1 MKNIRINLFAPL
13 VLLLVATTGCSEK
26 AAEPSREVA
35 DRVFLNGVV
44 YTADAQQQV
53 ASALALR
60 AGKIIYVGDDAG
72 VQAYIGGDTVVA
84 DIAGKMLLPGLH
96 DMHIHPAGIVDTEGC
111 DLQSEALNLT
121 QIAAAVAACIASQ
134 TPAPGEWL
142 SVAQWS
148 FTNGNQP
155 SVKLQNLRQ
164 ALDVGAPNN
173 PVILWGNDGH
183 HGAVNSLGLAR
194 AVSTDGKQI
203 GISAATISTDFAEY
217 RDTIGVDARGEPNGE
232 LHETARKLVNPPQH
246 KLLDGLSVE
255 LMPRVAAKLA
265 SNGITSIQDAA
276 APPSVLPYYRNLAE
290 SGQMTFNLSAALF
303 QNVADFETAG
313 GGIDVPAMLAELDG
327 ARREFNNTPHIQVN
341 TVKVFVDGV
350 IEGNPL
356 NDPPT
361 LPNAAVLNPYQQPL
375 FEIDFE
381 AGEAEVVGYVDV
393 NGEACQQA
401 RVDEAVY
408 ADPAKAEAYRS
419 RHGYF
424 PSQCR
429 ISRGVLENPQDFILD
444 YMAAV
449 DKAGFNIHAH
459 VIGDR
464 AVRTALDGFDRAE
477 QENGKREARHSLG
490 HIQLVAPEDYQ
501 RIGDHG
507 LYLVFT
513 YAWITVDPFYDLT
526 VIPFVNPVQ
535 GMDGMYDPASYY
547 IQNAYPARQLQT
559 AGAHLAGG
567 SDAPVDTREP
577 RPFFNI
583 QQAVTR
589 AGTDGRVM
597 NPAGALDIRG
607 ALDAYTIDGARL
619 FGHDADTGSLE
630 VGKNADLVLIDR
642 DLLALTDNGRASEIG
657 ATQVLLTVFEGRTVF
672 EAP

>member
-1 MKNIRINLFAPL
+1 MKNIRIVFATLLIAL
-13 VLLLVATTGCSEK
+13 VGCGEK
-26 AAEPSREVA
+26 AADITTESA
-35 DRVFLNGVV
+35 DRVFLNGIV
-44 YTADAQQQV
+44 YTANAQQQV

-60 AGKIIYVGDDAG
+60 GGKIIYVGDDAG
-72 VQAYIGGDTVVA
+72 AQAYIGDNTEVA

-96 DMHIHPAGIVDTEGC
+96 DMHIHPGGIVDTEGC

-121 QIAAAVAACIASQ
+121 QIAAAVAACILSQ
-134 TPAPGEWL
+134 APAPGEWL

-155 SVKLQNLRQ
+155 SVELQTLRQ

-183 HGAVNSLGLAR
+183 HGAVNSQGLAR
-194 AVSTDGKQI
+194 AVNTGGKQI
-203 GISAATISTDFAEY
+203 GISAATISTDFVDY

-232 LHETARKLVNPPQH
+232 LHETARMLVNPPQH
-246 KLLDGLSVE
+246 MLLDGLSVE
-255 LMPRVAAKLA
+255 LMPRIAAKLA

-276 APPSVLPYYRNLAE
+276 APPSALPYYRNLAE
-290 SGQMTFNLSAALF
+290 SGQMSFNLSAALF
-303 QNVADFETAG
+303 QNVADFETAD
-313 GGIDVPAMLAELDG
+313 GGIDVAAMLAELES
-327 ARREFNNTPHIQVN
+327 ARTEFNNAPHIQVN

-361 LPNAAVLNPYQQPL
+361 LPNAAVLNPYQQPM
-375 FEIDFE
+375 FDIDFT
-381 AGEAEVVGYVDV
+381 AGEAKVVGYVDV

-401 RVDEAVY
+401 RVDEALY
-408 ADPAKAEAYRS
+408 ADPEQAQAFRS
-419 RHGYF
+419 RHGFF
-424 PSQCR
+424 PTQCR
-429 ISRGVLENPQDFILD
+429 ISRGVLENPANFILD

-449 DKAGFNIHAH
+449 DGAGFNIHAH

-464 AVRTALDGFDRAE
+464 AVRTALDGFDRA
-477 QENGKREARHSLG
+477 QRENGKRKARHSLG

-535 GMDGMYDPASYY
+535 GMAGMYDPASYY
-547 IQNAYPARQLQT
+547 IQNAYPARQLQA

-589 AGTDGRVM
+589 AGEDGRVM
-597 NPAGALDIRG
+597 NPAAALDIRN
-607 ALDAYTIDGARL
+607 ALDVYTINGARL
-619 FGHDADTGSLE
+619 FGHDAETGSLE
-630 VGKNADLVLIDR
+630 VGKRADIILIDR
-642 DLLALTDNGRASEIG
+642 DLLTLTETGRAQDIG
-657 ATQVLLTVFEGRTVF
+657 ATEVLLTLFEGRTVF
-672 EAP
+672 EAR